1 MLRNEKKI
9 ADEARKKNNLHN
21 WDATKEFDFI

>member
-9 ADEARKKNNLHN
+9 ADEARKKNNLLI
-21 WDATKEFDFI
+21 DKD